1 MNKKASIPK
10 AARERAKKLKETI
23 DRHRYLYHVL
33 DREELSPAAL
43 DSLKHEL
50 SEIEQTYPGLITPD
64 SPTQRVAGEPLPFF
78 EKVEHKVQQ
87 WSFNDVFSV
96 EELQAFDE
104 RAQRMLQ
111 KAGIKK
117 PAIEYICELKIDGL
131 KVVFEY
137 VDGVLQTAATR
148 GNGRVGENVTANIK
162 TIQSV
167 PIVLRNPKTL
177 IVEGEVLMTKS
188 EFEKQNKKR
197 LKAGLEPFKNTRN
210 IAAGSMRQL
219 DASLV
224 AKRNL
229 DVYIYDIASEEE
241 EIKTQEDELLMLQK
255 LGFKVNPHFKK
266 VSSIEEAVKYW
277 ERWQKEM
284 HTLNYL
290 VDGVVIKVN
299 NKKYQDILGYT
310 GKAPRFA
317 IAFKFPAEQVTT
329 VVENIVFQVGRTGV
343 VTPVALLS
351 PVSVAGS
358 TVSRATLHNED
369 EIRRLDVRV
378 GDTVILQKAGD
389 VIPDIVQVLP
399 ELRTGKEKKFIFPT
413 HIPECGG
420 DGEIVR
426 IEGRAAYRC
435 KDRDSFAE
443 HKRKL
448 YHFVSKHAFDIEHL
462 GPKNIDLL
470 LEHGVISN
478 FDDIFKL
485 RKGDLEELPR
495 LKEKS
500 ITNIIFSINKSREI
514 PLSRLIVSLSIDT
527 VGEETARL
535 LSQRFNSI
543 ETLRHASKEELE
555 QINGIGEVV
564 ASSIFNWFS
573 EPAKNALLDRLLR
586 EITILKED
594 RTREGFFSG
603 KTVVLTGTLKEF
615 SRDEAQEIIRKQG
628 GIVSSSVSKK
638 TDYVVVGENAGSKE
652 KVARALGVKILKEE
666 EFKNVL

>member
-535 LSQRFNSI
+535 LSRRFGSI

-652 KVARALGVKILKEE
+652 KVARALGVEIFKEE